1 MLSRI
6 TVAQVG
12 RQNEAT
18 VGFGDNTCGSILL
31 PKSIGSR
38 TRPRDVSIERRHF
51 QASAARRGDTEPTL
65 LSPRLSRFALFLSTD
80 SAHPV
85 LRKRL
90 LLAPSVV
97 ITSPYLCILHNEAF
111 VSRIGM
117 IDHLA
122 GMHGMPLHRSVP
134 TLRAIVF
141 FRPIKFLLT
150 ATFTRFALLG

>member
-31 PKSIGSR
+31 PKSIGNR

-51 QASAARRGDTEPTL
+51 QASA
-65 LSPRLSRFALFLSTD
+65 
-80 SAHPV
+80 

-150 ATFTRFALLG
+150 ATFTRFALRG

>member
-31 PKSIGSR
+31 PKPIGSR

-51 QASAARRGDTEPTL
+51 QASAARRGDTEPTF
-65 LSPRLSRFALFLSTD
+65 LSPRLSRFALFLSAD
-80 SAHPV
+80 SAHPA

-90 LLAPSVV
+90 LLAVFGRHHIAVSLYF
-97 ITSPYLCILHNEAF
+97 TQRSFCQSDRYDRSPGGHA
-111 VSRIGM
+111 R
-117 IDHLA
+117 DA
-122 GMHGMPLHRSVP
+122 AARSVP
-134 TLRAIVF
+134 TLRPIVF

-150 ATFTRFALLG
+150 ATFT

>member
-65 LSPRLSRFALFLSTD
+65 LSPRLSRFALFLSAD
-80 SAHPV
+80 SAHPA

-90 LLAPSVV
+90 LLAVFGRHHIAVSLYFTQRSFCQSDRHDRSLGGHARDAARCRCIDLSRRCGQLYFSV
-97 ITSPYLCILHNEAF
+97 
-111 VSRIGM
+111 
-117 IDHLA
+117 
-122 GMHGMPLHRSVP
+122 
-134 TLRAIVF
+134 
-141 FRPIKFLLT
+141 LLS
-150 ATFTRFALLG
+150 FS

>member
-1 MLSRI
+1 VLSRI

-31 PKSIGSR
+31 LKSIGSR

-65 LSPRLSRFALFLSTD
+65 LSPRLSRFALFLSAD
-80 SAHPV
+80 SAHPA

-90 LLAPSVV
+90 LLAVFGRHHIAVSLYFTQRSFCQSDRHDRSLGGHARDAARCRCIDLSRRCGQLYFSV
-97 ITSPYLCILHNEAF
+97 
-111 VSRIGM
+111 
-117 IDHLA
+117 
-122 GMHGMPLHRSVP
+122 
-134 TLRAIVF
+134 
-141 FRPIKFLLT
+141 LLS
-150 ATFTRFALLG
+150 FS

>member
-31 PKSIGSR
+31 PKSIGNR

-51 QASAARRGDTEPTL
+51 QASAARRGDTEPPFYRRGYPV
-65 LSPRLSRFALFLSTD
+65 SPYSYPPIPLIPPYA
-80 SAHPV
+80 SACYLPS
-85 LRKRL
+85 
-90 LLAPSVV
+90 SVV
-97 ITSPYLCILHNEAF
+97 ITAPYLCILRNVAF

-134 TLRAIVF
+134 TLRPIVF

>member
-1 MLSRI
+1 MKRLVVLAI
-6 TVAQVG
+6 TLAGLFYFPSPSAAGQGHVTFQSSGVIFKPAPRAGVTPNRPFYRRG
-12 RQNEAT
+12 YP
-18 VGFGDNTCGSILL
+18 VSPYSYPPILL
-31 PKSIGSR
+31 IP
-38 TRPRDVSIERRHF
+38 PY
-51 QASAARRGDTEPTL
+51 ASACYLP
-65 LSPRLSRFALFLSTD
+65 S
-80 SAHPV
+80 
-85 LRKRL
+85 
-90 LLAPSVV
+90 SVV
-97 ITSPYLCILHNEAF
+97 ITAPYLCILHNEAF

>member
-6 TVAQVG
+6 TVARVG

-80 SAHPV
+80 SAHPA

-90 LLAPSVV
+90 LLALFGRHHIAVSLYFTQRSFCQSDRHDRSPGGHARDAAASICPEAAAKCIFPS
-97 ITSPYLCILHNEAF
+97 Y
-111 VSRIGM
+111 
-117 IDHLA
+117 
-122 GMHGMPLHRSVP
+122 
-134 TLRAIVF
+134 
-141 FRPIKFLLT
+141 
-150 ATFTRFALLG
+150 